1 MIRGPSTSDELSLSS
16 SSSSSINSWRVDEGG
31 ANTANNIE
39 DAEPVIPTT
48 ISAMMPTTITITPR
62 VAASVKEVS
71 TDMLRL
77 QNWMKKIGSSMILL
91 FRGMVI
97 YDTSPR
103 ENNDLS
109 STNNG
114 NDGANMDYNIAW

>member
-48 ISAMMPTTITITPR
+48 ISAMMPTTITMTMPR
-62 VAASVKEVS
+62 LAASVKEFL
-71 TDMLRL
+71 TDMLCL
-77 QNWMKKIGSSMILL
+77 QNSMKKIGSSMILL
-91 FRGMVI
+91 FRGMVVC
-97 YDTSPR
+97 DTSPR
-103 ENNDLS
+103 RI
-109 STNNG
+109 T
-114 NDGANMDYNIAW
+114 I